1 MDKNFDFELD
11 KDELEILEA
20 IEKDEYISLK
30 KTTPKEFEKEKKLA
44 KNVAKNTLSKLTK
57 KKAYTIKLLEED
69 INKIKAMAMQKGL
82 PYQTFISSILHQ
94 VATKQIKV

>member
-1 MDKNFDFELD
+1 MDNNFDFELD
-11 KDELEILEA
+11 KDELELLET

-30 KTTPKEFEKEKKLA
+30 KTNPKEFEKEKKLA
-44 KNVAKNTLSKLTK
+44 KNVAKNTISKLTK

-69 INKIKAMAMQKGL
+69 VNKIKAMAMQKGL